1 MFLKAVADFVRKFF
15 FLINI
20 LFALYSLL
28 VYQLVFSANIQH
40 WIGGFLMLSFP
51 LVLLGNLFFVIVWTL
66 GRSFKAVLSLALLL
80 ITWSIKDRTLKL
92 GLKEREK
99 GRADVSVL
107 SYNIMYADYTNYVR
121 RAPGKA
127 VQGGNNNNAGKTVKG
142 ISETVVSFVADIKC
156 FQEFYNDE
164 KTFEFDLIRRTA
176 VKNPY
181 YVYMH
186 SEKGNDRGKG
196 TIGLATFSRYPII
209 RKEEMYWPTNNNGLL
224 ATDIVVNGDTI
235 RVINFQL
242 KSMGIRVNKMFDSG
256 HKLNKKE
263 TRTVLSQLKNGF
275 SERGNE
281 VGILE
286 TWIRRSPYPV
296 IVAGDLNELPYGYA
310 YGKLRRL
317 LNNSFEE
324 AGRGF
329 GFTYR
334 KILSFLRIDNQFFD
348 PKGFKVVRFNTLN
361 EYKYSDHY
369 PIYAEYEIQ

>member
-1 MFLKAVADFVRKFF
+1 MMFLRAVADFIRKFF

-51 LVLLGNLFFVIVWTL
+51 LVLLGNLFFVVVWAL
-66 GRSFKAVLSLALLL
+66 GRSAKALLSLVLLFM
-80 ITWSIKDRTLKL
+80 TWSIKDRTFRF
-92 GLKEREK
+92 GFGEK
-99 GRADVSVL
+99 QEGRVDFSLL
-107 SYNIMYADYTNYVR
+107 SYNIMYADFGNYR
-121 RAPGKA
+121 KGH
-127 VQGGNNNNAGKTVKG
+127 AGKDTKG
-142 ISETVVSFVADIKC
+142 ISESVVSIPADIKC

-164 KTFEFDLIRRTA
+164 STYEFDLIRRTA
-176 VKNPY
+176 GKNPY

-186 SEKGNDRGKG
+186 SEKGNDRGEG

-224 ATDIVVNGDTI
+224 STDIVVNGDTI

-242 KSMGIRVNKMFDSG
+242 KSMGIRVNKMFDNR

-275 SERGNE
+275 SDRGNE
-281 VGILE
+281 VGVLE
-286 TWIRRSPYPV
+286 TWISRSPYPV

-317 LNNSFEE
+317 LHNGFEE
-324 AGRGF
+324 AGTGF

-348 PKGFKVVRFNTLN
+348 PQGFRIIRFNTLN
-361 EYKYSDHY
+361 QYKYSDHY
-369 PIYAEYEIQ
+369 PVYGEYEIVSGR

>member
-1 MFLKAVADFVRKFF
+1 MMFLRAVADFIRKFF

-51 LVLLGNLFFVIVWTL
+51 LVLLGNLFFVVVWAL
-66 GRSFKAVLSLALLL
+66 GRSAKALLSLVLLFM
-80 ITWSIKDRTLKL
+80 TWSIKDRTFRF
-92 GLKEREK
+92 GFGEK
-99 GRADVSVL
+99 QEGRVDFSLL
-107 SYNIMYADYTNYVR
+107 SYNIMYADFGNYR
-121 RAPGKA
+121 KGH
-127 VQGGNNNNAGKTVKG
+127 AGKDTKG
-142 ISETVVSFVADIKC
+142 ISESVVSIPADIKC

-164 KTFEFDLIRRTA
+164 STYEFDLIRRTA
-176 VKNPY
+176 GKNPY

-186 SEKGNDRGKG
+186 SEKGNDRGEG

-224 ATDIVVNGDTI
+224 STDIVVNGDTI

-242 KSMGIRVNKMFDSG
+242 KSMGIRVNKMFDNR

-275 SERGNE
+275 SDRGNE
-281 VGILE
+281 VGVLE
-286 TWIRRSPYPV
+286 TWISRSPYPV

-317 LNNSFEE
+317 LHNGFEE
-324 AGRGF
+324 AGMGF

-348 PKGFKVVRFNTLN
+348 PQGFRIIRFNTLN
-361 EYKYSDHY
+361 QYKYSDHY
-369 PIYAEYEIQ
+369 PVYGEYEIVSGR

>member
-1 MFLKAVADFVRKFF
+1 MFLRAVADFIRKFF

-40 WIGGFLMLSFP
+40 WLGGFLMLSFP

-66 GRSFKAVLSLALLL
+66 GRSARALLSLGLLL
-80 ITWSIKDRTLKL
+80 MTWSIKDRTMKL
-92 GLKEREK
+92 GLKEREAGK
-99 GRADVSVL
+99 MDFSLL
-107 SYNIMYADYTNYVR
+107 SYNMMYADYSNYKK
-121 RAPGKA
+121 GD
-127 VQGGNNNNAGKTVKG
+127 AGRNVKG
-142 ISETVVSFVADIKC
+142 ISETVVTVAADIKC
-156 FQEFYNDE
+156 FQEFYNEED
-164 KTFEFDLIRRTA
+164 TFEFDLIRRTA
-176 VKNPY
+176 KENPY

-186 SEKGNDRGKG
+186 SEKGNDRGEG

-224 ATDIVVNGDTI
+224 STDIVVNGDTI

-242 KSMGIRVNKMFDSG
+242 KSMGIRVNRMFDNR

-263 TRTVLSQLKNGF
+263 TRTVISQLKNGF
-275 SERGNE
+275 SDRGNE

-286 TWIRRSPYPV
+286 TWIIRSPYPV

-310 YGKLRRL
+310 YGKLRRVL
-317 LNNSFEE
+317 HNGFEE

-348 PKGFKVVRFNTLN
+348 PEGFRIVQFKTLN
-361 EYKYSDHY
+361 QYKYSDHY
-369 PIYAEYEIQ
+369 PLYGEYEIK

>member
-1 MFLKAVADFVRKFF
+1 MFLKAVANFVRKFF

-51 LVLLGNLFFVIVWTL
+51 LVLLGNLFFVIFWTL
-66 GRSFKAVLSLALLL
+66 GRSFKALLSLALLL
-80 ITWSIKDRTLKL
+80 MTWSIKDRTLKL
-92 GLKEREK
+92 GLKDRAE
-99 GRADVSVL
+99 GRADVSLL
-107 SYNIMYADYTNYVR
+107 SYNIMYADYGNYLGH
-121 RAPGKA
+121 APGKA
-127 VQGGNNNNAGKTVKG
+127 APARNDDEAAKG
-142 ISETVVSFVADIKC
+142 ISETAVSFQADIKC

-164 KTFEFDLIRRTA
+164 KIFEFDLIRRTA

-196 TIGLATFSRYPII
+196 AIGLATFSRYPII

-242 KSMGIRVNKMFDSG
+242 KSMGIRVNKMFDGS

-286 TWIRRSPYPV
+286 TWISRSPYPV

-317 LNNSFEE
+317 LDNSFEE

-329 GFTYR
+329 GFTYH
-334 KILSFLRIDNQFFD
+334 KILSFLRIDNQFYD
-348 PKGFKVVRFNTLN
+348 PKRFKVVRFNTLH
-361 EYKYSDHY
+361 EFKYSDHY
-369 PIYAEYEIQ
+369 PIYGEYEIR

>member
-1 MFLKAVADFVRKFF
+1 MFLRAVADFIRKFF

-51 LVLLGNLFFVIVWTL
+51 LVLLGNLFFVVVWAL
-66 GRSFKAVLSLALLL
+66 GRSVKVLLSLALLL
-80 ITWSIKDRTLKL
+80 MTWSVKDRTLKL
-92 GLKEREK
+92 GIKEREAGK
-99 GRADVSVL
+99 TDFSLL
-107 SYNIMYADYTNYVR
+107 SYNIMYADYNNYKR
-121 RAPGKA
+121 EAP
-127 VQGGNNNNAGKTVKG
+127 GKTVKG
-142 ISETVVSFVADIKC
+142 ISETVVSLEADIKC

-164 KTFEFDLIRRTA
+164 KTYEFDLIRRTA
-176 VKNPY
+176 TKTPY

-224 ATDIVVNGDTI
+224 STDIVVNGDTI

-242 KSMGIRVNKMFDSG
+242 KSMGIRVNRMFDGG
-256 HKLNKKE
+256 HKLNRKE
-263 TRTVLSQLKNGF
+263 TRTVFSQLKNGF

-281 VGILE
+281 VGVLE
-286 TWIRRSPYPV
+286 TWISRSPYPV

-317 LNNSFEE
+317 LHNGFEE

-348 PKGFKVVRFNTLN
+348 PAGFRIVNFKTLN
-361 EYKYSDHY
+361 QYNYSDHY
-369 PIYAEYEIQ
+369 PVYGEYEIL

>member
-1 MFLKAVADFVRKFF
+1 MFLRAIADFIRKFF

-40 WIGGFLMLSFP
+40 WLGGFLMLSFP
-51 LVLLGNLFFVIVWTL
+51 LVLLGNLFFVVVWTL
-66 GRSFKAVLSLALLL
+66 GRSVKALLSLALLL
-80 ITWSIKDRTLKL
+80 MTWSIKERTLKI
-92 GLKEREK
+92 GLTETGTAK
-99 GRADVSVL
+99 ADFSLL
-107 SYNIMYADYTNYVR
+107 SYNIMYADYTNKV
-121 RAPGKA
+121 PGKA
-127 VQGGNNNNAGKTVKG
+127 LKG
-142 ISETVVSFVADIKC
+142 ISETAVSLSADIKC

-164 KTFEFDLIRRTA
+164 KTFELDLIRRTA
-176 VKNPY
+176 KDNRY

-186 SEKGNDRGKG
+186 SEKGNDRGRG
-196 TIGLATFSRYPII
+196 AIGLATFSRYPIVH
-209 RKEEMYWPTNNNGLL
+209 KEEMYWPTNNNGLL

-242 KSMGIRVNKMFDSG
+242 KSMGIRVNRMFDEG
-256 HKLNKKE
+256 HKLNREE
-263 TRTVLSQLKNGF
+263 TRNVISQLKNGF

-281 VGILE
+281 VGVLE
-286 TWIRRSPYPV
+286 TWISRSPYPV
-296 IVAGDLNELPYGYA
+296 LIAGDLNELPYGYA

-317 LNNSFEE
+317 LHNGFEE

-348 PKGFKVVRFNTLN
+348 PDGFRIVTFKTLN
-361 EYKYSDHY
+361 QYKYSDHY
-369 PIYAEYEIQ
+369 PIYAEYEIL

>member
-1 MFLKAVADFVRKFF
+1 MFVRAVADFIRKFF

-66 GRSFKAVLSLALLL
+66 GRSFKAFLSLALLL
-80 ITWSIKDRTLKL
+80 MTWSVKDRTLKL
-92 GLKEREK
+92 GLTEREAGK
-99 GRADVSVL
+99 ADFSLL
-107 SYNIMYADYTNYVR
+107 SYNIMYADYMNYR
-121 RAPGKA
+121 KSDPGRDI
-127 VQGGNNNNAGKTVKG
+127 KG
-142 ISETVVSFVADIKC
+142 ISETVVSLPADIKC

-164 KTFEFDLIRRTA
+164 GIFEFDLIRRTA
-176 VKNPY
+176 RDNPY

-186 SEKGNDRGKG
+186 SEKGNDRGEG
-196 TIGLATFSRYPII
+196 AIGLATFSRYPII

-242 KSMGIRVNKMFDSG
+242 KSMGIRVNRMFDDR

-263 TRTVLSQLKNGF
+263 TRNVLSQLKNGF
-275 SERGNE
+275 SGRGNE
-281 VGILE
+281 VGVLE
-286 TWIRRSPYPV
+286 TWISRSPYPV

-310 YGKLRRL
+310 YGKLRKL
-317 LNNSFEE
+317 LHNGFEE

-334 KILSFLRIDNQFFD
+334 KILRFLRIDNQFFD
-348 PKGFKVVRFNTLN
+348 PEGFRIVKFNTLN
-361 EYKYSDHY
+361 QYKYSDHY
-369 PIYAEYEIQ
+369 PLYGEYEVVSR

>member
-1 MFLKAVADFVRKFF
+1 MFLRAIADFVRKFF

-40 WIGGFLMLSFP
+40 WLGGFLMLSFP
-51 LVLLGNLFFVIVWTL
+51 LVLLGNLFFVVVWTL
-66 GRSFKAVLSLALLL
+66 GRSVKALLSLALLL
-80 ITWSIKDRTLKL
+80 MTWTIKERTLKI
-92 GLKEREK
+92 GQPETGTAK
-99 GRADVSVL
+99 ADFSLL
-107 SYNIMYADYTNYVR
+107 SYNIMYADYTNTV
-121 RAPGKA
+121 PGKA
-127 VQGGNNNNAGKTVKG
+127 LKG
-142 ISETVVSFVADIKC
+142 ISATAVTLTADIKC

-164 KTFEFDLIRRTA
+164 KTFELDLIRRTA
-176 VKNPY
+176 KDNRY

-186 SEKGNDRGKG
+186 SEKGNDRGRG
-196 TIGLATFSRYPII
+196 AIGLATFSRYPIVH
-209 RKEEMYWPTNNNGLL
+209 KEEMYWPTNNNGLL

-242 KSMGIRVNKMFDSG
+242 KSMGIRVNRMFDEG
-256 HKLNKKE
+256 HKLNRQE
-263 TRTVLSQLKNGF
+263 TRNVISQLKNGF

-281 VGILE
+281 VGVLE
-286 TWIRRSPYPV
+286 TWISRSPYPV
-296 IVAGDLNELPYGYA
+296 LIAGDLNELPYGYA

-317 LNNSFEE
+317 LHNGFEE

-348 PKGFKVVRFNTLN
+348 PEGFRIVTFKTLN
-361 EYKYSDHY
+361 QYKYSDHY
-369 PIYAEYEIQ
+369 PIYAEYEIL

>member
-1 MFLKAVADFVRKFF
+1 MFLRAVADFIRKFF

-28 VYQLVFSANIQH
+28 VYQLVFAANIQH

-51 LVLLGNLFFVIVWTL
+51 LVLLGNLFFVVVWAM
-66 GRSFKAVLSLALLL
+66 GRSVKGVLSLVLLL
-80 ITWSIKDRTLKL
+80 MTWSIKDRTFRLPHSETGKMDFSL
-92 GLKEREK
+92 
-99 GRADVSVL
+99 L
-107 SYNIMYADYTNYVR
+107 SYNIMYADHTNYT
-121 RAPGKA
+121 RAGAGKA
-127 VQGGNNNNAGKTVKG
+127 VKG
-142 ISETVVSFVADIKC
+142 ISETVVSVSADIKC

-176 VKNPY
+176 AENPY

-224 ATDIVVNGDTI
+224 ATDIVVNGDTLRI
-235 RVINFQL
+235 INFQL
-242 KSMGIRVNKMFDSG
+242 KSMGIRVNRMFDQG
-256 HKLNKKE
+256 HKLNRAE
-263 TRTVLSQLKNGF
+263 TRTVLNQLKNGF

-281 VGILE
+281 VSVLE
-286 TWIRRSPYPV
+286 TWINRSPYPV

-317 LNNSFEE
+317 LLNGFEE

-348 PKGFKVVRFNTLN
+348 PAGFRIVRFETLSQF
-361 EYKYSDHY
+361 KYSDHY
-369 PIYAEYEIQ
+369 PVYGEYEIR